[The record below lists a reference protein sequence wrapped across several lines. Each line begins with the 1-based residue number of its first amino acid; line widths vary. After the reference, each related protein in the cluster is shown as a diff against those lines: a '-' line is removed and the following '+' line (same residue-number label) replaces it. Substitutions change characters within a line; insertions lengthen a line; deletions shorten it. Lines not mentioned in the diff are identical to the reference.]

1 MFCMV
6 IKSYNG
12 SKPTANSSC
21 FKTYSRNSTQW
32 NGLSLLPQHFSIQ
45 TAAVQWEVSLPRPW
59 DEAPQRASSPNWL
72 PPPASDWHHCTARD
86 IKKDNNSCSFFHILY
101 QPDRH
106 TTVSKLHDK
115 GNYLSLQPNW
125 NQIWVQFK
133 IFSRSLSWQVI
144 DWCILWQPC
153 NKSKKVPYKVKL
165 HLFKLLVLCY
175 S

>member
-1 MFCMV
+1 MAQSRPLSLLV
-6 IKSYNG
+6 LRPIVRY
-12 SKPTANSSC
+12 
-21 FKTYSRNSTQW
+21 RNSTQW
-32 NGLSLLPQHFSIQ
+32 NGLSFLPQHFSIQ

-86 IKKDNNSCSFFHILY
+86 IKKDNNSCFFFHILY

-115 GNYLSLQPNW
+115 ANYLSLQPNW

-133 IFSRSLSWQVI
+133 IFGRSLTLIDVLCDSLVI
-144 DWCILWQPC
+144 
-153 NKSKKVPYKVKL
+153 KVKKS
-165 HLFKLLVLCY
+165 HIK
-175 S
+175 